1 MKTRYYILTS
11 VVALALAGCNLDQLP
26 SGSTITEGQYEQMDD
41 KLAGTVRGV
50 YAKLYAY
57 GGEHDYFGQR
67 GIDLSTD
74 ILSGDIAMKTQRYG
88 WFYADEQMQTY
99 GRRAYFWGYY
109 YDIIRLCNKGI
120 NALEATGIPE
130 ADTDAAK
137 AMTDEEYFNGYY
149 YAQLLTMRGWAYAGL
164 QRFFCKTIDEIDIA
178 TELSVPI
185 YTEDDT
191 RADTT
196 LGAPRSTAAD
206 VYLRVEEDLID
217 AVRYF
222 SVFNEVDRGSNKL
235 EVNIDVARM
244 VLAYSYLN
252 KGDYENALK
261 KAEEIIGTTS
271 AEILPREEVLTN
283 GFNNKDTKSWIW
295 GLDVTVEN
303 TTSLASFFGQCDIY
317 SYSYASAGDVK
328 GIDAN
333 LYKQVQDLGWD
344 IREGWWNNYYN
355 AHSQEKPNYQYA
367 PDGKFFSASSTEPMG
382 DRDWLSDL
390 VYMRVEEAY
399 LIAAEAAWRQNDD
412 AKALERLEDLLEERF
427 KDGQEDAMETYLSA
441 LATNHEALGE
451 AIRYNWRVELWGEG
465 RGLQTFRR
473 WGKEV
478 ERGENHMYK
487 SKSSS
492 SPFQPGIITFEIPSS
507 ETMYNPYIRQTTDL
521 ATKQ

>member
-1 MKTRYYILTS
+1 
-11 VVALALAGCNLDQLP
+11 
-26 SGSTITEGQYEQMDD
+26 
-41 KLAGTVRGV
+41 
-50 YAKLYAY
+50 
-57 GGEHDYFGQR
+57 
-67 GIDLSTD
+67 
-74 ILSGDIAMKTQRYG
+74 
-88 WFYADEQMQTY
+88 MQTY
-99 GRRAYFWGYY
+99 VRRAYFWGYY

-137 AMTDEEYFNGYY
+137 TMTDEEYFNGYY

-333 LYKQVQDLGWD
+333 LYKQVQDLKWD

>member
-1 MKTRYYILTS
+1 MKTRFYILTATL
-11 VVALALAGCNLDQLP
+11 ALALVGCDLNQLP
-26 SGSTITEGQYEQMDD
+26 SGSTITEGQYEQMDN
-41 KLAGTVRGV
+41 KLEGTVRGV
-50 YAKLYAY
+50 YSKLYEY

-67 GIDLSTD
+67 GIDLATD
-74 ILSGDIAMKTQRYG
+74 ILSSDIAMKSQRYG
-88 WFYADEQMQTY
+88 WFVGDEQMQTY
-99 GRRAYFWGYY
+99 GRRAYFWSYY
-109 YDIIRLCNKGI
+109 YNIIRLCNKGI
-120 NALEATGIPE
+120 NGLEASGIPE
-130 ADTDAAK
+130 ADADAAK
-137 AMTDEEYFNGYY
+137 TMTDEEYTNGYY

-164 QRFFCKTIDEIDIA
+164 QRFFCKTIDEIDIH
-178 TELSVPI
+178 TELSVPV

-191 RADTT
+191 RKDTL
-196 LGAPRSTAAD
+196 LGAPRSTAED
-206 VYLRVEEDLID
+206 VYLRVEQDLLD
-217 AVRYF
+217 AIQYF
-222 SVFNEVDRGSNKL
+222 SVFNKVDRGSNKL

-244 VLAYSYLN
+244 TLAYSYLN
-252 KGDYENALK
+252 KGEYKNALK
-261 KAEEIIGTTS
+261 QAEDLLGATT
-271 AEILPREEVLTN
+271 AEILPRAEVLTN

-333 LYKQVQDLGWD
+333 LYKQIQDMKWD

-355 AHSQEKPNYQYA
+355 ANPKADPNYQYA
-367 PDGKFFSASSTEPMG
+367 PDGKFFSASSTEPMS

-399 LIAAEAAWRQNDD
+399 LIAAEAAWRSNDD
-412 AKALERLEDLLEERF
+412 KKALERLKELLDERF
-427 KDGQEDAMETYLSA
+427 KDGQATAYSTYL
-441 LATNHEALGE
+441 ATLSDHEALGE

-478 ERGENHMYK
+478 ERGDNHMYK
-487 SKSSS
+487 SRSSM
-492 SPFQPGIITFEIPSS
+492 SPFQPGITTFEIPTG
-507 ETMYNPYIRQTTDL
+507 ETMYNPYLRQTTEL